1 MRHKT
6 QRTRLDT
13 DGPTPARTPHRR
25 RRRAAVHGQERR
37 KVNQVYSEGRVV
49 EQLLEQRAR
58 DARLLGAAGV
68 GRGVRVRGVGLGLL
82 ELLREQ
88 RACDRAA
95 ARAGERIRVAAREAH
110 RALGQG
116 LITTASVLITAGRSG
131 GRVWDWVARERRGSP
146 VSAAC
151 DLCTVQVTH
160 RGSATTELATTA
172 VTATQSATQ
181 TAASAS

>member
-1 MRHKT
+1 M
-6 QRTRLDT
+6 
-13 DGPTPARTPHRR
+13 
-25 RRRAAVHGQERR
+25 
-37 KVNQVYSEGRVV
+37 

-68 GRGVRVRGVGLGLL
+68 GRGVRVRGVGLHLL

-131 GRVWDWVARERRGSP
+131 GRARDG
-146 VSAAC
+146 VGAAHGA
-151 DLCTVQVTH
+151 V
-160 RGSATTELATTA
+160 LALPA
-172 VTATQSATQ
+172 VEARARAWGQG
-181 TAASAS
+181 